1 MLETC
6 NIDFNLLSSLQLIP
20 TEGMVR
26 RNNHLKIG
34 RYHQHLHELLDM
46 DVSPIAYMMKQFP
59 DELKEVDAVRKII
72 GRYGITGK
80 AQVRICVGT
89 IGYRAT
95 LRKKIGGCWCKI
107 LL

>member
-1 MLETC
+1 M
-6 NIDFNLLSSLQLIP
+6 QLIP

-34 RYHQHLHELLDM
+34 RYHQHLHELLHM

-59 DELKEVDAVRKII
+59 EELKEVDAVRKII

-80 AQVRICVGT
+80 AQVRSIYQG
-89 IGYRAT
+89 R
-95 LRKKIGGCWCKI
+95 
-107 LL
+107 